1 MTSCAGGTSVVIA
14 LRLLLLGLL
23 LCGLQGCSAS
33 LAQLEGGQ
41 GAFDPK
47 THFEELE
54 ARGHAGVEPV
64 VDGMKDAPFLVL
76 KGGVVLTADGHRY
89 DPGFVVMKAGRILNV
104 GGGEPGEVDG
114 AKVVDVTGHFVT
126 PGLIDTHSHLGVYP
140 SPSARAHSDGNEATS
155 PATGGVWSEHS
166 FWPQDPGL
174 ERAIAGGVTTLQIL
188 PGSANLVGGRT
199 VTLHMVPHRGSR
211 AMRFPGAP
219 DGLKMACG
227 ENPKRVYGG
236 RKQAPSTRMG
246 NLRGQRALFM
256 KAAEYRAKVDKS
268 KGEPPARNLG
278 METLIGAMEGRILVH
293 VHCYRADD
301 MLNMLQLSDEA
312 GFKIRSFHH
321 ATSAYKLRDILAERD
336 VSVSTWADW
345 WGFKLEA
352 HDAIL
357 ENAAFIHEAGARAI
371 IHSDSARGIQR
382 LNQEASKALHAG
394 KRAGV
399 ALDDN
404 AALRWITANP
414 AWALGI
420 EDEVGT
426 LSVGKRADVVVW
438 DRHPLSVYASARWVF
453 VDGTLRYDKARQDP
467 PWSDFELGQGESP

>member
-1 MTSCAGGTSVVIA
+1 MVIPLRVALLVLAIASVSGCGGV
-14 LRLLLLGLL
+14 G
-23 LCGLQGCSAS
+23 
-33 LAQLEGGQ
+33 AQLDTDTDMTTP
-41 GAFDPK
+41 AA
-47 THFEELE
+47 HFAELE

-64 VDGMKDAPFLVL
+64 VDGLGEAPFIVL
-76 KGGVVLTADGHRY
+76 RGGVVLTAEGHRY
-89 DPGFVVMKAGRILNV
+89 DPGFVVMKGGRILNV
-104 GGGEPGEVDG
+104 GGGDPGDVAG
-114 AKVVDVTGHFVT
+114 AQVVDVSGHFVT

-140 SPSARAHSDGNEATS
+140 SPSARAHSDGNEATA
-155 PATGGVWSEHS
+155 PATGGVWAEHS

-236 RKQAPSTRMG
+236 RKRSPSTRMG
-246 NLRGQRALFM
+246 NLRGQRAIFM
-256 KAAEYRAKVDKS
+256 KAAEYLRSVEKAKED
-268 KGEPPARNLG
+268 PPARDLE
-278 METLIGAMEGRILVH
+278 METLIGAMEGSVLVH

-352 HDAIL
+352 HDAIT
-357 ENAAFIHEAGARAI
+357 ENAALIHEAGARAI

-399 ALDDN
+399 ELTED

-420 EDEVGT
+420 DDEVGT
-426 LSVGKRADVVVW
+426 LSAGKRADVVVW
-438 DRHPLSVYASARWVF
+438 DRHPFSVYASARWVF